1 MRKGASSDMFP
12 LSRDLN
18 NPFIS
23 NSEKVI
29 NDSYTKCL
37 QGLELSIP
45 VNLSAILKFVKDLGK
60 KVREQIKENNN
71 QIQEFYVLYILS
83 AGLIDDLDDIFRL
96 LEDEWS
102 TLPIQ
107 VHLINLQTKNMSQN
121 ELDSLK
127 F

>member
-1 MRKGASSDMFP
+1 MINLICDGYKNVFHVPIFGYGAKTIMRKGASSDMFP

-71 QIQEFYVLYILS
+71 
-83 AGLIDDLDDIFRL
+83 
-96 LEDEWS
+96 
-102 TLPIQ
+102 
-107 VHLINLQTKNMSQN
+107 
-121 ELDSLK
+121 
-127 F
+127 